1 MWKLFR
7 RLFFSILLYWIA
19 LYLIHE
25 YSGWWFWI
33 EATQYN
39 VFLTFWIL
47 AVVFWTVNGIV
58 KSVLKILTLPLRFIT
73 LGLFSLVLNMLMMY
87 IFEFVVNNYS
97 MWLIVIHLWTII
109 QVFIL
114 SLVVTIITFF
124 IKKIT

>member
-7 RLFFSILLYWIA
+7 RLFLSILLYWIA

-25 YSGWWFWI
+25 YSGWWFWV
-33 EATQYN
+33 EATHYN
-39 VFLTFWIL
+39 VFLTFGIL
-47 AVVFWTVNGIV
+47 AIIFWIVNSIV
-58 KSVLKILTLPLRFIT
+58 KGVLKILTLPLRFIT

-97 MWLIVIHLWTII
+97 MWVIIHLWTLV

-114 SLVVTIITFF
+114 SLVVTVMTFL